1 MIIALAG
8 RRIDAADAQAPRF
21 PLPNVPLVERRLGE
35 LLEREA
41 ATALVA
47 SAACGADLVAASAA
61 GRRGIR
67 RRVVLPFGR
76 ERFRETSVT
85 DRPGDWGPLYDR
97 VLAELD
103 ASGDVVTIEDACA
116 LEGAYLAAN
125 AAILNEAAAL
135 AWGSGAGVLAVLVWE
150 GAPRDR
156 DDVTAAFGAEA
167 RRRGWRV
174 EEVRTL

>member
-8 RRIDAADAQAPRF
+8 RRIDAADAPSQRF

-35 LLEREA
+35 LFEREA
-41 ATALVA
+41 ATALVG

-61 GRRGIR
+61 GKRGIR

-76 ERFRETSVT
+76 DRFRETSVT

-97 VLAELD
+97 VLTELD
-103 ASGDVVTIEDACA
+103 ARGDVVTLDGLGEDND
-116 LEGAYLAAN
+116 AYVAAN
-125 AAILNEAAAL
+125 GAILDEAAAL
-135 AWGSGAGVLAVLVWE
+135 ARASGTDVLAVLVWE
-150 GAPRDR
+150 GAPREG

-174 EEVRTL
+174 EEVGTL